1 MADQP
6 RQNRQ
11 DQKTKQTPPSGAT
24 SAPPHF
30 LSFFFPSPINN
41 INTKH
46 SPSFRVASTSRLY
59 LFFCI
64 PHLFLNEAYQSTWL
78 ARRRPRLATKVRGAS
93 CSALRVSNHSHFAP
107 STPHSERAESGISSF
122 GFPSHRTRLTSFPP
136 HQPPGTGMARPHPE
150 KWRRRKTKAR
160 SRSNRNAATPSRK
173 PPSPMT
179 LPFTSPALATMS

>member
-11 DQKTKQTPPSGAT
+11 DKTNSPFWRNLSSNLT
-24 SAPPHF
+24 SF
-30 LSFFFPSPINN
+30 LSFPSPLNN

-46 SPSFRVASTSRLY
+46 SLSSQVASTLRLH
-59 LFFCI
+59 LSLRI
-64 PHLFLNEAYQSTWL
+64 PHLFLNEAYQSIWL

-107 STPHSERAESGISSF
+107 STPQSKRAESRIFLF
-122 GFPSHRTRLTSFPP
+122 GFPGHRIRLTSFFR
-136 HQPPGTGMARPHPE
+136 HQPRGTGMARPHPE
-150 KWRRRKTKAR
+150 KWPRRKTKAR
-160 SRSNRNAATPSRK
+160 FRSNRNAATPSRK

-179 LPFTSPALATMS
+179 LPFTSPVLATMS